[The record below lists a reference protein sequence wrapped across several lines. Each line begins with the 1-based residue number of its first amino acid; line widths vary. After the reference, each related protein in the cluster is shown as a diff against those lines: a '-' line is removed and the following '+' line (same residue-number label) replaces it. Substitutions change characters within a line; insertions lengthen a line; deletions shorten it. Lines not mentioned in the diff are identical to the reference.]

1 MKKVGIW
8 SIGIVALL
16 VAGPVRAGAMAPQ
29 NTTTKSADEARDE
42 SIEHR
47 LNADPSLK
55 KFNLKVSVD
64 SGVATLNGT
73 VATEAQKARAARL
86 ATMSG
91 ITRVDNQIV
100 VDPSA
105 GTKGTTGTIA
115 QKTKEVGEKTKEG
128 AVKVGEKTKEGAGK
142 VVDKTKEGLSKTG
155 EVITDG
161 WITTRVHSRFVGED
175 LLKDSNINVD
185 TSNHVVTLK
194 GTVMSAAART
204 KAAAIAKDT
213 EGVHRVVNQLT
224 IGPKR

>member
-8 SIGIVALL
+8 SIGVVALL
-16 VAGPVRAGAMAPQ
+16 VAGPVRAGAMALQ

-42 SIEHR
+42 NIEHR

-55 KFNLKVSVD
+55 KFNIKVSVD

-115 QKTKEVGEKTKEG
+115 QKTKEVGEKTKDG

-175 LLKDSNINVD
+175 LLKGSDINVD